1 MKSEEIIEKQTRY
14 MIPSSPEG
22 RHPIVF
28 VKGEGAILED
38 LEGKKY
44 IDCHGGY
51 AAVNVGHCHPRV
63 VKSVQEQAAK
73 IWHVSWDYYLVPT
86 ALLAEKLAQ
95 ICPRKLSKSMFCSC
109 GAEAVENA
117 VKIAKKY
124 VFKKYG
130 KSGAEIV
137 SLTGSFHGR
146 TSYAMALTGQNK
158 YKVKLSTYVHPGV
171 VHAPAPY
178 CYRCYFK
185 LTYPECDLQCAKY
198 MESLIKYETT
208 GDVAAFISEPILGEG
223 GIIIPPDEYLLEV
236 VKIFREHNALY
247 IADEIQTGF
256 GRTGKLF
263 AVEWFNVEPDV
274 MTVAKGI
281 ASGLPI
287 AAVIA
292 TDEVADA
299 FDPVDHC
306 STYGGNAV
314 VCAAALEN
322 INVLL
327 EEKLHEKALKL
338 GELFLEG
345 LKDLQSKYA
354 IIGDVRGKGLM
365 IGVEL
370 VKNQK
375 TKEPAKDEVNK
386 IREEM
391 AKRNVLVNVGGVLGN
406 VIRLQ
411 PPLLITEEQIK
422 LVVERLDSS
431 FKAIS

>member
-1 MKSEEIIEKQTRY
+1 MKTEEIIEKQTKY
-14 MIPSSPEG
+14 MIPSSPVG

-28 VKGEGAILED
+28 VRGEGAILED

-51 AAVNVGHCHPRV
+51 SAVNVGHCHPRV
-63 VKSVQEQAAK
+63 VKSIQEQAAK
-73 IWHVSWDYYLVPT
+73 IWHVSWDYYLIST
-86 ALLAEKLAQ
+86 ALLAERLAQ
-95 ICPRKLSKSMFCSC
+95 ICPGKLNKSLFCNC

-117 VKIAKKY
+117 VKAAKKY
-124 VFKKYG
+124 VFKKHG
-130 KSGAEIV
+130 RSGAQIV

-158 YKVKLSTYVHPGV
+158 YKVGLSSYVHPGV

-208 GDVAAFISEPILGEG
+208 GDVAAFISEPIFGEG
-223 GIIIPPDEYLLEV
+223 GIIIPPDEYLPEV
-236 VKIFREHNALY
+236 VKIFRDHDALY

-263 AVEWFNVEPDV
+263 AVEWFNVDPDV

-281 ASGLPI
+281 ASGVPI
-287 AAVIA
+287 AAMIV
-292 TDEVADA
+292 TNEVADV
-299 FDPVDHC
+299 FGPVDHC

-327 EEKLHEKALKL
+327 EEELHEKALKL
-338 GELFLEG
+338 GKLFLEG
-345 LKDLQSKYA
+345 LKELQSKYTL
-354 IIGDVRGKGLM
+354 IGDVRGRGLM
-365 IGVEL
+365 IGIEL
-370 VKNQK
+370 VKDQK
-375 TKEPAKDEVNK
+375 TKEPAKDEANK
-386 IREEM
+386 VREEM
-391 AKRNVLVNVGGVLGN
+391 AKRGVIINIGGILGN
-406 VIRLQ
+406 VLRLQ
-411 PPLLITEEQIK
+411 PPLLITEEQVKTVLEKI
-422 LVVERLDSS
+422 DSS
-431 FKAIS
+431 FEDVS